1 MKIQKTTTFSLE
13 CLSLEYALNAI
24 LIDNSPEAIEAA
36 VLYVWDCKRN
46 SWKDRIIDIDTL
58 TEILAEMGAEYKDIY
73 DDETYS
79 KYLRADLEDYD
90 IDIFSRNHLD
100 IEKEENIDADSVKYY
115 FNDKAFED
123 LVGKFGLEKI
133 KEALD
138 AYKEDYGLNGM
149 DYLRE
154 CDSDDVIGML
164 YLDEDDLD

>member
-1 MKIQKTTTFSLE
+1 MKIQKTTTFRLE

-90 IDIFSRNHLD
+90 IDIFSRNNV
-100 IEKEENIDADSVKYY
+100 EKEENINAEMVKYY
-115 FNDKAFED
+115 FNDKVFED
-123 LVGKFGLEKI
+123 LVGKFGLKNI

-138 AYKEDYGLNGM
+138 AYEEAYGLNGM

-154 CDSDDVIGML
+154 CDSDEVVGML
-164 YLDEDDLD
+164 CLDEDDLD